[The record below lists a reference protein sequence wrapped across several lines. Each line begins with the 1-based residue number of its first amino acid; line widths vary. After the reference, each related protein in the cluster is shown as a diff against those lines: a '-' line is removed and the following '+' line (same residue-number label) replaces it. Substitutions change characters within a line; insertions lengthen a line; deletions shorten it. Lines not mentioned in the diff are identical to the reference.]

1 MPESGEVQVTKST
14 GYCGWSTALEKK
26 KESQNLKGG
35 NQEIKLPITHF
46 QIKTTKL
53 SPGTMAIFRSKSG
66 KQVEYEDQSERDYKM
81 HTANVHD
88 PILTAVNE
96 AQPFEQ
102 AAERNI
108 GRKPSYLSQDS
119 SDLKDIFGHSI
130 TQSDMSNPTRSRNE
144 RPLDTIR
151 AFEYAIT
158 GDMTYKDLLETNRLG
173 WGFHEDFS
181 HYNLVPGQHG
191 QQDQQEYSRPTANF
205 DSQPMYNAQNYSAS
219 SLKKNEPKK
228 KKGLFGRK
236 KK

>member
-1 MPESGEVQVTKST
+1 
-14 GYCGWSTALEKK
+14 
-26 KESQNLKGG
+26 
-35 NQEIKLPITHF
+35 
-46 QIKTTKL
+46 
-53 SPGTMAIFRSKSG
+53 MAIFRSKSG
-66 KQVEYEDQSERDYKM
+66 KEVEYEPQHVKDYKM

-119 SDLKDIFGHSI
+119 NDLKDIFGQGIS
-130 TQSDMSNPTRSRNE
+130 QSDMSNPTRARNE

-151 AFEYAIT
+151 GFEYAIT
-158 GDMTYKDLLETNRLG
+158 GDLSYKDQLETNRLG

-181 HYNLVPGQHG
+181 HHNLIPGQAGVRGEGMMGSSGNG
-191 QQDQQEYSRPTANF
+191 QDFSRPTINF
-205 DSQPMYNAQNYSAS
+205 DDQPMYSGQNYSAS
-219 SLKKNEPKK
+219 SLKNKGDGNNNKKK

-236 KK
+236 K